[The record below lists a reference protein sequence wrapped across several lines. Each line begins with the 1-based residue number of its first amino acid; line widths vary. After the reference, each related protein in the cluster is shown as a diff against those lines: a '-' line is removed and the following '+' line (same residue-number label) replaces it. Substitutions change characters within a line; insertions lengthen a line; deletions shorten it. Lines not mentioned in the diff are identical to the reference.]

1 MEGRCTMKDWN
12 ERSAEERAAIE
23 QAILKAVREAD
34 NVREFPSLLERKA
47 A

>member
-23 QAILKAVREAD
+23 KAIDKAVREAD
-34 NVREFPSLLERKA
+34 SEVLAATYKKA

>member
-1 MEGRCTMKDWN
+1 MKDWN

-23 QAILKAVREAD
+23 QAILRAVREAD
-34 NVREFPSLLERKA
+34 GKVLEVYPNPLRKKA

>member
-1 MEGRCTMKDWN
+1 MKDWN

-23 QAILKAVREAD
+23 RAIEKAVREA
-34 NVREFPSLLERKA
+34 NGKMVREVFWAGKKA